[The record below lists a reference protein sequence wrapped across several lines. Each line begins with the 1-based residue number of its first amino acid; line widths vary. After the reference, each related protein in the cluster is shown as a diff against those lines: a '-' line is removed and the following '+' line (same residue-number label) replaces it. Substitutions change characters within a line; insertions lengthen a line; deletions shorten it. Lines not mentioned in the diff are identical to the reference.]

1 MKYLV
6 PAIGLVAL
14 LTAPGVHA
22 SSQADAAWQDYVGG
36 RHKAAVTKLTE
47 LAYAGDADAAYYLGS
62 AYKDGLGVKRDGKMA
77 AWWIEK
83 AANKGHKEAAF
94 VLGFLYLHGVGED
107 GNQVAADP
115 KIAAQ
120 WLTAA
125 ADAGNAEAQA
135 ALSRLYAEGQ
145 GVDKDS
151 TKALALAES
160 AAKRG
165 HPSAQF
171 DLGMAKAKV
180 QDARAWIDAYAW
192 FSLAAA
198 KNYPGAAENLAKLE
212 KHLHPQ
218 EIEQAKKRAAELK
231 GG

>member
-1 MKYLV
+1 MKRLSV
-6 PAIGLVAL
+6 IGLVAIL
-14 LTAPGVHA
+14 AAPAAHA
-22 SSQADAAWQDYVGG
+22 GAEADAAWKDYVGG
-36 RHKAAVTKLTE
+36 RHRPAVTKLTE
-47 LAYAGDADAAYYLGS
+47 LAYANDIDAAYYLGS

-83 AANKGHKEAAF
+83 AASKGHKEAAF

-115 KIAAQ
+115 KTAAK
-120 WLTAA
+120 WLAVA

-145 GVDKDS
+145 GVDKD
-151 TKALALAES
+151 TAKALALAEA

-171 DLGMAKAKV
+171 DLGMAKARI

-192 FSLAAA
+192 FSLAVAQ
-198 KNYPGAAENLAKLE
+198 NYPGAAENLDKVA
-212 KHLHPQ
+212 KHLHPK

-231 GG
+231 GR

>member
-14 LTAPGVHA
+14 LTAPGVYA
-22 SSQADAAWQDYVGG
+22 SPQADAAWKDYVGG

-47 LAYAGDADAAYYLGS
+47 LAYAGDSDAEYYLGS
-62 AYKDGLGVKRDGKMA
+62 AYKDGLGIKRDGKMA

-83 AANKGHKEAAF
+83 AASKGHKEAAF

-107 GNQVAADP
+107 GNAVPADP
-115 KIAAQ
+115 KTAAK
-120 WLTAA
+120 WLTVA

-145 GVDKDS
+145 GVKKDQD
-151 TKALALAES
+151 KALKLAEE

-165 HPSAQF
+165 RASAQF
-171 DLGMAKAKV
+171 DLGVAKSKI

-198 KNYPGAAENLAKLE
+198 QNYPGAAENLDKVA
-212 KHLHPQ
+212 KHLHPK

>member
-1 MKYLV
+1 MKRLSV
-6 PAIGLVAL
+6 IGLIAIL
-14 LTAPGVHA
+14 AAPAAQAGVE
-22 SSQADAAWQDYVGG
+22 ADAAWKDYVGG
-36 RHKAAVTKLTE
+36 RYKAAVVKLTE
-47 LAYAGDADAAYYLGS
+47 LAYAGDMDAAYYLGS

-83 AANKGHKEAAF
+83 AAGKGHKEAAF
-94 VLGFLYLHGVGED
+94 GLGFIYLHGVGED
-107 GNQVAADP
+107 GGAVAADP
-115 KIAAQ
+115 TAAAK
-120 WLTAA
+120 WLAVA
-125 ADAGNAEAQA
+125 ADAGYPEAQA
-135 ALSRLYAEGQ
+135 ALSRLYAEGR

-151 TKALALAES
+151 AKALALAEA

-171 DLGMAKAKV
+171 DLGMAKSKV

-198 KNYPGAAENLAKLE
+198 QNYPGAADNMAMLE
-212 KHLHPQ
+212 KHLHPK

>member
-1 MKYLV
+1 MKRLSV
-6 PAIGLVAL
+6 IGLIAIL
-14 LTAPGVHA
+14 AAPAAQA
-22 SSQADAAWQDYVGG
+22 SAQADAAWKDYVGG

-47 LAYAGDADAAYYLGS
+47 LAYAGDVDAEYYLGS
-62 AYKDGLGVKRDGKMA
+62 AYKDGLGIKRDGKMA

-83 AANKGHKEAAF
+83 AASKGHKEAAF

-107 GNQVAADP
+107 GNGVVADP
-115 KIAAQ
+115 KAAAK
-120 WLTAA
+120 WLAVA

-135 ALSRLYAEGQ
+135 ALSRMYAEGQ
-145 GVDKDS
+145 GVDKDQA
-151 TKALALAES
+151 KALALAEA

-165 HPSAQF
+165 SASAQF
-171 DLGMAKAKV
+171 DLGVAKAKI

-192 FSLAAA
+192 LSLAAA
-198 KNYPGAAENLAKLE
+198 QNYPGAAENMAKVE
-212 KHLHPQ
+212 KHLHPK